1 LHEKF
6 PARNVFVQARYMDN
20 CMIGQIGLNA
30 FLVANLSPVYLVIS
44 FTDGKIVGSELGQYL
59 HLP

>member
-1 LHEKF
+1 
-6 PARNVFVQARYMDN
+6 MDS
-20 CMIGQIGLNA
+20 CMIGQICLNA